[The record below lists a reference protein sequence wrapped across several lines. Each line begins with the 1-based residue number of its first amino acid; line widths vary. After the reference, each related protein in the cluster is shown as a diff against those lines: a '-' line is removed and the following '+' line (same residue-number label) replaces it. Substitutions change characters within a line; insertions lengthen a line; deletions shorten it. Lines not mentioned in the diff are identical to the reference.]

1 MSGKPHDDF
10 NLARTFNYTMPNIVI
25 VSNDGNAYEISEYM
39 VEMNIYEDIH
49 KNAVTGTLVMLD
61 PVNLIGKLP
70 LQGIERLMFKLG
82 TPGTG
87 DGENLVV
94 DATETTGYPF
104 HIYKLTDRV
113 QVSETV
119 ESYVLHFCSREMF
132 RNLRTRESRAYDGN
146 LDTSAMAIFANKSSL
161 DGRKKFK
168 VEPTRNQDKI
178 VMPNVRPFDALNM
191 LASRALCKNGKSAGY
206 LFYETTK
213 AFYFRSIENMFASQT
228 TFARDEEVELNFSP
242 KNIGAGR
249 GKGDSLEFNQFNVDK
264 YEFVQHYDTAANQA
278 LGTYASN
285 IILHNLYDKSYTE
298 TSFNFHDHY
307 ADEYHAD
314 QADDKSKHNYPVS
327 RTPIDVDELAISDY
341 SDSHIALQPTTRFLH
356 NENTGMFGTSIEGE
370 GLTEAKRISRKNQ
383 TEYSN
388 ILRIEI
394 PGHSYLEAGDI
405 IKFNLPSQEPK
416 EKKVIQTGKLDDDY
430 HSGRYLISKIRHQVV
445 QKGYMMI
452 LECVKDSVATKYPEE
467 DKFPGVVKN
476 QVNLIDLYED
486 EKDRTAETKVVKPDF
501 NRRYGL

>member
-1 MSGKPHDDF
+1 MK
-10 NLARTFNYTMPNIVI
+10 
-25 VSNDGNAYEISEYM
+25 
-39 VEMNIYEDIH
+39 
-49 KNAVTGTLVMLD
+49 
-61 PVNLIGKLP
+61 
-70 LQGIERLMFKLG
+70 
-82 TPGTG
+82 
-87 DGENLVV
+87 
-94 DATETTGYPF
+94 
-104 HIYKLTDRV
+104 
-113 QVSETV
+113 
-119 ESYVLHFCSREMF
+119 
-132 RNLRTRESRAYDGN
+132 
-146 LDTSAMAIFANKSSL
+146 
-161 DGRKKFK
+161 
-168 VEPTRNQDKI
+168 
-178 VMPNVRPFDALNM
+178 
-191 LASRALCKNGKSAGY
+191 
-206 LFYETTK
+206 
-213 AFYFRSIENMFASQT
+213 
-228 TFARDEEVELNFSP
+228 
-242 KNIGAGR
+242 
-249 GKGDSLEFNQFNVDK
+249 SLEFNQFNVDK

-285 IILHNLYDKSYTE
+285 IILHNLYDKSYTQ

-327 RTPIDVDELAISDY
+327 RTPIDVDEFAISDY

-467 DKFPGVVKN
+467 DKFPGVIKN

-486 EKDRTAETKVVKPDF
+486 EQDRTAETKIVKPDF

>member
-1 MSGKPHDDF
+1 MSGKPHDDG
-10 NLARTFNYTMPNIVI
+10 NLARTFNYTMANVVI
-25 VSNDGNAYEISEYM
+25 VSNDGNAYEIGEYM

-70 LQGIERLMFKLG
+70 LQGIERLMFKLS

-168 VEPTRNQDKI
+168 VEPTRNQDKL
-178 VMPNVRPFDALNM
+178 VMPNIRPFDALNM

-249 GKGDSLEFNQFNVDK
+249 GKGDSLEFNKSVLSDVVESIIGSI
-264 YEFVQHYDTAANQA
+264 YLDTGYN
-278 LGTYASN
+278 SSKN
-285 IILHNLYDKSYTE
+285 FIINE
-298 TSFNFHDHY
+298 I
-307 ADEYHAD
+307 
-314 QADDKSKHNYPVS
+314 
-327 RTPIDVDELAISDY
+327 IDI
-341 SDSHIALQPTTRFLH
+341 
-356 NENTGMFGTSIEGE
+356 
-370 GLTEAKRISRKNQ
+370 
-383 TEYSN
+383 
-388 ILRIEI
+388 
-394 PGHSYLEAGDI
+394 DI
-405 IKFNLPSQEPK
+405 INSEPTKHPKSLLQEYCLNK
-416 EKKVIQTGKLDDDY
+416 YDVGKIDNFLFY
-430 HSGRYLISKIRHQVV
+430 KI
-445 QKGYMMI
+445 I
-452 LECVKDSVATKYPEE
+452 ELC
-467 DKFPGVVKN
+467 
-476 QVNLIDLYED
+476 I
-486 EKDRTAETKVVKPDF
+486 
-501 NRRYGL
+501 